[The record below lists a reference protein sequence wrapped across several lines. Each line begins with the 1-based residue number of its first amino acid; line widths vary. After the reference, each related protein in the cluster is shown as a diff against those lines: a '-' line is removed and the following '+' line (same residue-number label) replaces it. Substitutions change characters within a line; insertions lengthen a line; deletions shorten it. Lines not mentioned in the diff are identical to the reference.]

1 MGLLDFFKKG
11 PNPEA
16 IASQMRKAK
25 EHYGQPE
32 YRRMAMDKLLE
43 WDTDESLKA
52 LLERWTAVVQSPH
65 WDEEE
70 KRWLVDEMVKRGE
83 RVIPILREFVL
94 EKNEV
99 NYAILTLR
107 KLISDDQTYSKIL
120 VEALQKRSPSD
131 HRSVQAKR
139 EIIAALSD
147 LKTMNFEALFVP
159 YLEDHSD
166 DVQALAIES
175 LAQTREPSIV
185 NKMLALLTSE
195 EHSARVSRLAAKIIA
210 EHKIPVATETL
221 SEAVREEFTIKDG
234 FLTRLSH

>member
-11 PNPEA
+11 PSPDA

-70 KRWLVDEMVKRGE
+70 KRWLVDEMVKKGE
-83 RVIPILREFVL
+83 RMIPILRDFL
-94 EKNEV
+94 FEKNEV
-99 NYAILTLR
+99 NHAIITLR
-107 KLISDDQTYSKIL
+107 RLVSDDQSYGKIL
-120 VEALQKRSPSD
+120 IEALEKRAPND

-139 EIIAALSD
+139 EIIAAIGD
-147 LKTMNFEALFVP
+147 LNNKDLDTLFVP

-166 DVQALAIES
+166 DVQALVLES
-175 LAQTREPSIV
+175 LSRTKDASIHE
-185 NKMLALLTSE
+185 KMLKLLSSE
-195 EHSARVSRLAAKIIA
+195 EHSARVSRLAAKIVA
-210 EHKIPVATETL
+210 EQKIPVAEGEL
-221 SEAVREEFTIKDG
+221 SEAVREEFVIKDG
-234 FLTRLSH
+234 FLTRLAQ